1 MDNFKNA
8 LVSYQDDKLMV
19 QDNWTNGDMTKM
31 GGSLNAT
38 HLTDSYKAFN
48 TYGDVWDTFHTH
60 YPHYTYHWHEDKSAT
75 EQAFKIV
82 GVLLKKK
89 LIRKNM
95 TVAEFIET
103 VNDVAK
109 VL

>member
-8 LVSYQDDKLMV
+8 MVSYRDDKLMV

-31 GGSLNAT
+31 KGLTVNN
-38 HLTDSYKAFN
+38 LTDTFQAFN
-48 TYGDVWDTFHTH
+48 SYHDVWDTFHTH

-82 GVLLKKK
+82 GVLIQKK